1 MTEQEFEQL
10 LGKYAD
16 VVVHIG
22 LNLRKGQ
29 RLLIRGI
36 LEDAPLIRKVTESA
50 YKAGALLVDV
60 AYSDERL
67 TRIRFEHASP
77 ETLTEVPNWV
87 LTRFEEYYER
97 MDAELAIASTDP
109 ELLAGISPDLITAN
123 RKALMQKLEPI
134 RSKYENSS
142 NWCVVATASPAWAAK
157 VFPNLSTS
165 EAQEK
170 LWQEIFATC
179 RIDTPDPVAA
189 WTEHTQHLK
198 KYRNYLNEQRFTA
211 LHYTAPGTDLTIGLP
226 EKQLWQG
233 AEAEFKN
240 GITGIPNL
248 PTEEVFTTPHKDRVD
263 GTVKATMPLNYSGV
277 MIEDFNLTFENGQVV
292 NISAQKGEETLRK
305 MIEMDE
311 NAGRLG
317 EVALVPN
324 SSPIGQRGIL
334 FYNSLFDENA
344 ACHIALGNS
353 YRETIVGGEE
363 MTDEEFAAQGG
374 NKSLVHTD
382 FMIGSSSLDIDGVKS
397 DGTREPVMRAGEWAI
412 RL

>member
-1 MTEQEFEQL
+1 MTEQEFDQL

-60 AYSDERL
+60 AYTDERV
-67 TRIRFEHASP
+67 TRIRFEHADPNS
-77 ETLTEVPNWV
+77 LTDVPNW
-87 LTRFEEYYER
+87 LYTRYEEYYER

-109 ELLAGISPDLITAN
+109 ELLAGISHDLIAAN
-123 RKALMQKLEPI
+123 RKAVSQKFEPL
-134 RSKYENSS
+134 RKYENSS
-142 NWCVVATASPAWAAK
+142 NWCVVATASPAWAKK
-157 VFPNLSTS
+157 VFSDLSVK

-170 LWQEIFATC
+170 LWEEIFASC
-179 RIDTPDPVAA
+179 RINAPDPVAA
-189 WTEHTQHLK
+189 WNEHIENLK
-198 KYRNYLNEQRFTA
+198 QYRSYLNDQRFAA

-226 EKQLWQG
+226 EKHLWQG
-233 AEAEFKN
+233 AQAEFKN

-248 PTEEVFTTPHKDRVD
+248 PTEEVFTTPHKDKVD
-263 GTVKATMPLNYSGV
+263 GTVTATMPLNYGGV
-277 MIEDFNLTFENGQVV
+277 LIEGFSLTFENGRAVK
-292 NISAQKGEETLRK
+292 ISAQKGEEALRK
-305 MIEMDE
+305 MVEMDE
-311 NAGRLG
+311 NASRLG
-317 EVALVPN
+317 EVALVPHN
-324 SSPIGQRGIL
+324 SPISQRGIL

-344 ACHIALGNS
+344 SCHIALGNS
-353 YRETIVGGEE
+353 YRDTIMGGED
-363 MTDEEFAAQGG
+363 MTDDDFAAHGG

-382 FMIGSSSLDIDGVKS
+382 FMIGSERLNIDGIRA

-412 RL
+412 KL